1 MSRAFAI
8 AGGLLFLGSQLYFG
22 FSYAWRFGGPTPAWS
37 PAAAWSATLANIAMF
52 SAFALHHS
60 LLARSGARAWISRA
74 VPAGLER
81 SVYVWVASTLFLLV
95 CLFWQPVPGVVWR
108 ATGVGA
114 IALLLLQ
121 GAGVVLTVAAASR
134 RDVLELSGVRQAL
147 TLGAARP
154 VRLDR
159 GPFGLVRHPIYLGWF
174 MMVAFP
180 PLMNGTRLVFA
191 TISCAYLLLAIPL
204 EERDLV
210 RTFGEPYVAYT
221 RRVKWRVIPGVY

>member
-37 PAAAWSATLANIAMF
+37 PAAAWSAALANIAMF

-154 VRLDR
+154 
-159 GPFGLVRHPIYLGWF
+159 
-174 MMVAFP
+174 
-180 PLMNGTRLVFA
+180 LMNGTRLVFA